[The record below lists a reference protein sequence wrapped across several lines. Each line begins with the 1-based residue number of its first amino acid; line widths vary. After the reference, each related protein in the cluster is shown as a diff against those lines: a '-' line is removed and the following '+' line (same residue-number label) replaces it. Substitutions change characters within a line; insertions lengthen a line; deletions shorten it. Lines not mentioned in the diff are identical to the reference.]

1 MPPRTQASDVP
12 SKGLMIAYRFV
23 PGKDEPQREIVLVP
37 TPGPGEVLVKVL
49 AAGVCHSDIHL
60 FERPESRPPV
70 QNAYTLGHE
79 GAGIITAQGRSIASD
94 PRAVSRLALGTYVAI
109 LMLNTCGQCTKCA
122 RGLTNLCFDP
132 PMIGLGVDGCWAEYV
147 VVRATCV
154 VPVPGN
160 DPQSAR
166 LPPAVVAVTTDAVMT
181 PWHALTR
188 VARVKPGQ
196 TVLIFGCGGLGT
208 NAIQIAKHALGVS
221 TVIATDVRTESLAL
235 ASKLGADFAVTPDR
249 LKGLLR
255 ENGLAVDVAVDLVG
269 VQATIDAAMIYVR
282 AGGTIVFVGQGSNK
296 VSISIMAT
304 TTKQLEIKGSF
315 AGDYRDL
322 EECLQAVAEGKVR
335 PEVESRPL
343 EECVEA
349 VRALARGGVKA
360 RIALVPPGFV

>member
-1 MPPRTQASDVP
+1 MPLSTQTNEIP
-12 SKGLMIAYRFV
+12 STTGLMLAYRFV
-23 PGKDEPQREIVLVP
+23 PGKDEPQRETVPVP
-37 TPGPGEVLVKVL
+37 TPGPDEVLVKVL

-60 FERPESRPPV
+60 LERPESRPPV
-70 QNAYTLGHE
+70 QHTYTLGHE
-79 GAGIITAQGRSIASD
+79 GAGIIVAAGRGVAEE
-94 PRAVSRLALGTYVAI
+94 SRLAIGTYVAI
-109 LMLNTCGQCTKCA
+109 LMLNACGRCAKCA

-166 LPPAVVAVTTDAVMT
+166 LQPAVVAVTTDAVMT

-188 VARVKPGQ
+188 VAGVKSGQ

-208 NAIQIAKHALGVS
+208 NAVQIAKHALGAG
-221 TVIATDVRTESLAL
+221 TVIATDVRAESLAL
-235 ASKLGADFAVTPDR
+235 ARKLGADYAVTPDR
-249 LKGLLR
+249 LKALLKKER
-255 ENGLAVDVAVDLVG
+255 LAVDVAIDLVG
-269 VQATIDAAMIYVR
+269 VQATIDAAMVFVR

-315 AGDYRDL
+315 AGNYQDL
-322 EECLQAVAEGKVR
+322 EECLQAVAEGKVE
-335 PEVESRPL
+335 PEVESRAL
-343 EECVEA
+343 EECVEV
-349 VRALARGGVKA
+349 VRALARGEVKA
-360 RIALVPPGFV
+360 RVALLPPSFV